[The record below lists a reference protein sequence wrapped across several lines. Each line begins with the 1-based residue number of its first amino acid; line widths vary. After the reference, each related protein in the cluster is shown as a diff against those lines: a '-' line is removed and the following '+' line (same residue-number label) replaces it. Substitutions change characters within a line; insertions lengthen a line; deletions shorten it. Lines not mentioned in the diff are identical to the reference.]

1 MSTRSERVSHRVSAC
16 VRSYVWVIFILL
28 GQLGRVSTNTLM
40 SLHTFGA
47 GATKKVRKR
56 ARGRKIN
63 ETNHTLTRVTRSE
76 LNPTAQI
83 VAASDLRTSF
93 VQLFQQPSTFSFPLC
108 DLYARQSHLVYFLK
122 LTWEI
127 IMIINIIEWCY
138 SPEPE
143 ENWIIES
150 EAC

>member
-1 MSTRSERVSHRVSAC
+1 MKRMERVK
-16 VRSYVWVIFILL
+16 
-28 GQLGRVSTNTLM
+28 GR
-40 SLHTFGA
+40 

-93 VQLFQQPSTFSFPLC
+93 VQLFQQPSTFSF
-108 DLYARQSHLVYFLK
+108 LYYYVICMLVKATSCIF
-122 LTWEI
+122 
-127 IMIINIIEWCY
+127 
-138 SPEPE
+138 
-143 ENWIIES
+143 
-150 EAC
+150 